1 MSGATDSKGTIEQS
15 TLGSIKRPRKTDV
28 KYMANDSMP
37 IDGNGVLALPQQPPR
52 NLVDEFYEK
61 RNLSHDVV

>member
-1 MSGATDSKGTIEQS
+1 
-15 TLGSIKRPRKTDV
+15 
-28 KYMANDSMP
+28 MANDAMP

-61 RNLSHDVV
+61 RNLSHEVV